1 MGEVYRARD
10 TRLGRDVAIKI
21 MASAFPADAGRIA
34 RFELEARATATLNHP
49 NIVAVYD
56 AGVERETSFVVSE
69 LLEGETLRTV
79 LSRGALATKV
89 AAELAIQV
97 ARGLAAAHGKGI
109 VHRDLKPE
117 NIFVTRDGR
126 AKILDFGLAKLT
138 EPGGEDSGLSLA
150 ATAHR
155 ATMPGT
161 VLGTVGYMAPEQ
173 VRGEP
178 ADSRADV
185 FAFGAVAYEMLSG
198 RRAFTRGT
206 AVETMAAVL
215 NDEPPEWA
223 TPAGGV
229 TTVIDRIVRRCL
241 EKNPEQRFQSASDI
255 AFALE
260 AALGSTAVA
269 SPTTAGAPR
278 RGRRVAAAV
287 MAIAGVAVA
296 FIVGRL
302 RPVAPPETP
311 TFQARTFDRLPI
323 TNARFMPDDQTIV
336 YSAASHGYTPEL
348 YVSDPNTE
356 APRALGVANAQLLSV
371 SSKGELAIILG
382 AHHLDQRLY
391 SGTLARMTIGSTP
404 RPVLEGVREADWAP
418 DGGSLAITRDL
429 GNGRD
434 RLEYPVGTALYEMT
448 GYVSDLRV
456 SPDGGRIA
464 FFEHPWR
471 FDDRGSVVVVDRDR
485 KVTTLAGEFAG
496 LQGLA
501 WTRDGSTLLFS
512 GNTASGYFLQPMAV
526 PASGGGPA
534 RTVFGVPGRF
544 IVYDTAADG
553 RWLAVREDMSFGV
566 RARVPG
572 EPAEREFS
580 WLGSVGA
587 EAMSA
592 DGQWLL
598 MVDSGLAA
606 GANYG
611 VVLRKTDRSQTVR
624 LGEGNPQKLSPD
636 GRWAAATVAAPRAL
650 VIYPTGAGEPIRI
663 SGPIERYGSAEWF
676 PDSKRLLV
684 CGSAASRAPRCYE
697 QGLAGSPP
705 KPLTAEGVLA
715 TLAPDGKTLL
725 LILPGGKFARLSID
739 GGAAT
744 PIAALQADD
753 RPVGWSRDSLSVF
766 VQRGLEAPAVVE
778 RVDLASGMRTVAG
791 QVSAEGV
798 ASITQINVKAWIDDG
813 RWYAYNYTTI
823 PSTLF
828 LVSGASGRLSAPSGL
843 FGIAR

>member
-1 MGEVYRARD
+1 
-10 TRLGRDVAIKI
+10 
-21 MASAFPADAGRIA
+21 
-34 RFELEARATATLNHP
+34 
-49 NIVAVYD
+49 
-56 AGVERETSFVVSE
+56 
-69 LLEGETLRTV
+69 
-79 LSRGALATKV
+79 
-89 AAELAIQV
+89 
-97 ARGLAAAHGKGI
+97 
-109 VHRDLKPE
+109 
-117 NIFVTRDGR
+117 
-126 AKILDFGLAKLT
+126 
-138 EPGGEDSGLSLA
+138 
-150 ATAHR
+150 
-155 ATMPGT
+155 
-161 VLGTVGYMAPEQ
+161 
-173 VRGEP
+173 
-178 ADSRADV
+178 
-185 FAFGAVAYEMLSG
+185 MLSG
-198 RRAFTRGT
+198 RRAFARST

-229 TTVIDRIVRRCL
+229 PTAIDRIIRRCL

-260 AALGSTAVA
+260 AASGSTLVA
-269 SPTTAGAPR
+269 SPATARTRG
-278 RGRRVAAAV
+278 RGRRVMAAALAV
-287 MAIAGVAVA
+287 AGLAVA
-296 FIVGRL
+296 FFVGRL
-302 RPVAPPETP
+302 RPAAPLEAP

-382 AHHLDQRLY
+382 ARHLEQRLY
-391 SGTLARMTIGSTP
+391 GGTLARMTIGSTP

-418 DGGSLAITRDL
+418 DGGSLAIARDL

-448 GYVSDLRV
+448 GYVSDVRV

-471 FDDRGSVVVVDRDR
+471 FDDRGSVKVVDRDR

-501 WTRDGSTLLFS
+501 WTRDGSTVLFS

-526 PASGGGPA
+526 PASGGQPA
-534 RTVFGVPGRF
+534 RTVFGVPARF

-553 RWLAVREDMSFGV
+553 RWLAVREDMAFGV
-566 RARVPG
+566 RAKAPG
-572 EPAEREFS
+572 EPVEREFS
-580 WLGSVGA
+580 WLGSVGV

-598 MVDSGLAA
+598 MVDSGPAA
-606 GANYG
+606 GSNYG

-636 GRWAAATVAAPRAL
+636 GKWAAATVATPQAL
-650 VIYPTGAGEPIRI
+650 VVYPTGAGEPIRI

-684 CGSAASRAPRCYE
+684 CGSEASRAPRCYE
-697 QGLAGSPP
+697 QDLAGSPP
-705 KPLTAEGVLA
+705 RPLTAEGVRA

-725 LILPGGKFARLSID
+725 LIAPGGTFARASID
-739 GGAAT
+739 GGAGTA
-744 PIAALQADD
+744 ISAIHADD
-753 RPVGWSRDSLSVF
+753 RVIGWSRDSLSVF
-766 VQRGLEAPAVVE
+766 VQRGLEPPAVVE
-778 RVDLASGMRTVAG
+778 RVDLASGMRTIAG
-791 QVSAEGV
+791 QVNAEGV

-828 LVSGASGRLSAPSGL
+828 LVSGASGRLSGPTRL
-843 FGIAR
+843 FGTAR